1 MRIFRFSFDTS
12 QCLNCGVCVDVC
24 PVHCLDMTRPVT
36 HGPEADFARPTAP
49 FAAQAWM
56 TVFPLQIARCTG
68 CMVCT
73 MECPTD
79 IVTVEQVDET
89 VAFAPA
95 QGSTIP
101 EPKYDPTHWQPLSAF
116 TRQSHKDK
124 PLGDPWGP
132 AYKWRPVRRVA
143 NWRVWRTWQTRSD
156 FEQAAPAAGHQENS
170 HDAR

>member
-1 MRIFRFSFDTS
+1 
-12 QCLNCGVCVDVC
+12 
-24 PVHCLDMTRPVT
+24 MTRPQT
-36 HGPEADFARPTAP
+36 HGPEADFARPVTT
-49 FAAQAWM
+49 FDAQAWM
-56 TVFPLQIARCTG
+56 TVFPVQIARCTG

-79 IVTVEQVDET
+79 IVIVEQVDET

-95 QGSTIP
+95 QGPMIP

-156 FEQAAPAAGHQENS
+156 FEQAAPAAVHEENS
-170 HDAR
+170 HDSR

>member
-1 MRIFRFSFDTS
+1 M
-12 QCLNCGVCVDVC
+12 
-24 PVHCLDMTRPVT
+24 PRPQT
-36 HGPEADFARPTAP
+36 HGPEADFARPTTP
-49 FAAQAWM
+49 FDAQAWM
-56 TVFPLQIARCTG
+56 TVFPVQIARCTG

-79 IVTVEQVDET
+79 IVAIEQVDEA

-95 QGSTIP
+95 QGPMIP
-101 EPKYDPTHWQPLSAF
+101 EPKYDPTYWQPLSAF

-156 FEQAAPAAGHQENS
+156 FEQAAPAAGHEENS
-170 HDAR
+170 HDSR